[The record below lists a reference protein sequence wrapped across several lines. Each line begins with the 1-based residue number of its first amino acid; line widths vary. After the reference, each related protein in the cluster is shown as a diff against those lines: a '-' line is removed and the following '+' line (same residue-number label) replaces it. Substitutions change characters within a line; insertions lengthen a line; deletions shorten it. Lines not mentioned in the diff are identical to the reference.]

1 MFIIFLHVI
10 ANWRSY
16 PLNGYLHTYVNY
28 VCVCVCFVINASFL
42 LTVISIMPVAVPYP
56 DPISVALF
64 NLDCPRCQ
72 SRFIY
77 HSIQLRLRLRRHF
90 FLTPPLWLYAYLL
103 LRPLP
108 ISIKKTHE
116 NSINFTVTPV
126 KHCTVAACSVGSPD
140 AVLGSSVCLCDNSSV
155 SKLIKIFLPPRFGS
169 SVSLLTFRTWGHVL
183 CLSHSPLMRVDSN
196 LPPPLQCRVAVAVRR
211 LILLF
216 KSHLGGDST
225 SQGGTHQISCS
236 LFAEVFAQKEVLIEK
251 RKVHWL
257 RERKKM

>member
-1 MFIIFLHVI
+1 M
-10 ANWRSY
+10 
-16 PLNGYLHTYVNY
+16 
-28 VCVCVCFVINASFL
+28 CFVINASFL

-90 FLTPPLWLYAYLL
+90 FLTPPLWLCAYLL
-103 LRPLP
+103 LRPLQ
-108 ISIKKTHE
+108 ISIKKPTK
-116 NSINFTVTPV
+116 NIINFTVTPV

-155 SKLIKIFLPPRFGS
+155 SKLIKIFLPHRFGS

-257 RERKKM
+257 RERKKI